1 MTDNTPKIVY
11 RFKNALYV
19 NLTNRC
25 PNACVFCIKNPFKM
39 YFEGY
44 NLNLA
49 GAEPSARQALDEI
62 YSLLAAAPAQEVVFC
77 GYGEPT
83 MRLDVL
89 LQIARE
95 LKQKIAA
102 GALAPLKI
110 RLNTIGLANL
120 VHGRDVTGELASV
133 LDKINISINS
143 PERREWLRLVRP
155 LPQYA
160 DKGYES
166 MLDFIRLCARNMD
179 DVVVSVV
186 ARQGIDI
193 EKTRELAQS
202 LGAKFYLREF
212 IDDK

>member
-1 MTDNTPKIVY
+1 
-11 RFKNALYV
+11 
-19 NLTNRC
+19 
-25 PNACVFCIKNPFKM
+25 M

-44 NLNLA
+44 NLNLS
-49 GAEPSARQALDEI
+49 GAEPSARQVLDEI
-62 YSLLAAAPAQEVVFC
+62 YKQLAAAPAREIVFC

-89 LQIARE
+89 LHTARE
-95 LKQKIAA
+95 LKREIAA
-102 GALAPLKI
+102 GALAPFKI
-110 RLNTIGLANL
+110 RLNTIGLANI

-133 LDKINISINS
+133 VDKINISINS
-143 PERREWLRLVRP
+143 PDKQEWLRLVRP

-166 MLDFIRLCARNMD
+166 VLDFIRLCAQKTEE
-179 DVVVSVV
+179 VVVSIV
-186 ARQGIDI
+186 ARQGIDA
-193 EKTRELAQS
+193 EKTEELARS

>member
-1 MTDNTPKIVY
+1 MADNTPKIVY
-11 RFKNALYV
+11 RFKNGLYV

-44 NLNLA
+44 NLNLS
-49 GAEPSARQALDEI
+49 GAEPSAKQVLDEI
-62 YSLLAAAPAQEVVFC
+62 YRQLTAAPAHEVVFC

-89 LQIARE
+89 LQTARE
-95 LKQKIAA
+95 LKQKMAA
-102 GALAPLKI
+102 GALTPFKI
-110 RLNTIGLANL
+110 RLNTIGLANI
-120 VHGRDVTGELASV
+120 VHGRDVTGELAAV

-143 PERREWLRLVRP
+143 PDKQEWLRLVRP
-155 LPQYA
+155 MPQYA

-166 MLDFIRLCARNMD
+166 ALDFIRLCAQKME
-179 DVVVSVV
+179 DVVVSIV
-186 ARQGIDI
+186 ARQGIDAK
-193 EKTRELAQS
+193 KTEELAKS
-202 LGAKFYLREF
+202 LGAKFYIREF